1 MAEQR
6 RKSIRFDPDLN
17 ATITL
22 QGRVGSGEKAE
33 RIGLIRDESGKGCA
47 GVFRKPFPFK
57 VGQRIKAHVGKLE
70 DMVAEIM
77 WTEDLDDMLIK
88 VGMYLE

>member
-17 ATITL
+17 ATMIL
-22 QGRVGSGEKAE
+22 EGRTGSGEKVE
-33 RIGLIRDESGKGCA
+33 RIGLVRDESGKGCA
-47 GVFRKPFPFK
+47 GVFRAPFPFTIGQK
-57 VGQRIKAHVGKLE
+57 VKAHVGKLE

-77 WTEDLDDMLIK
+77 WTEDLDDMLVK

>member
-1 MAEQR
+1 MTEQR

-17 ATITL
+17 TTMTL
-22 QGRVGSGEKAE
+22 EGRVESGGKAE
-33 RIGLIRDESGKGCA
+33 IIGLVRDESGKGCA
-47 GVFRKPFPFK
+47 GVFRKPFPFEI
-57 VGQRIKAHVGKLE
+57 GQRVKAHVGKLE

-77 WTEDLDDMLIK
+77 WTEDLDDMLVK